1 VSLEHFKESS
11 FEQDVLSSDLPA
23 VVDFTATWC
32 GPCKQLAPVVEEL
45 AGTYAGKVKIGKLDV
60 DESPGV
66 AMKYGVRSV
75 PTLLFFKGGEV
86 VEEVRGAVGREVLE
100 NKLRSAFALS
110 A

>member
-1 VSLEHFKESS
+1 MSLQHFNEPS
-11 FEQDVLSSDLPA
+11 FDQDVIASDLPA

-60 DESPGV
+60 DESPGI

-86 VEEVRGAVGREVLE
+86 VDEVRGAVGREVLE
-100 NKLRSAFALS
+100 SKLKTAFALS